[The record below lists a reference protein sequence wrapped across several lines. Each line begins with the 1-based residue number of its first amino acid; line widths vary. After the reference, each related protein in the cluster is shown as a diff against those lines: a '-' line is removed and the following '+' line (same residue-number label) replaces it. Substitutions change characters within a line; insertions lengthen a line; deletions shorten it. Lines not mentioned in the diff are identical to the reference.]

1 MTIGRIIAQVA
12 ILTGE
17 TVAVAAANYATN
29 TAIDF
34 YAHPDLKDCKTE
46 EEKAEKVEKF
56 NKTMSVVK
64 PIVNVIEAGLIG
76 AGCGIAIEAIDKA
89 VVVVDTDDV
98 DDAEEAAFRSNL
110 IGCNY
115 LI

>member
-1 MTIGRIIAQVA
+1 MTIGRILGQIA

-17 TVAVAAANYATN
+17 TVAVAAANYASN
-29 TAIDF
+29 VAIDF
-34 YAHPDLKDCKTE
+34 YAHPDLKNCKTE

-64 PIVNVIEAGLIG
+64 PVINVIEAGLIG
-76 AGCGIAIEAIDKA
+76 AGCGIAIEAIDRAA
-89 VVVVDTDDV
+89 VVTDTDV
-98 DDAEEAAFRSNL
+98 DEAEEAAFKSNL